1 MKILQ
6 KSLQKQTKHIYI
18 AYYTYMIN
26 KYKGVVIMC
35 GFAGVVNLKEKIID
49 KKQVIINMNQT
60 LSKRGPDECGY
71 YLEDNVLFGHRRL
84 VVIDPDG
91 GKQPMTFKYMGNTY
105 TILYNGQIYNTEEL
119 RNELKGFGFT
129 FEGHSDTEVLLKSYI
144 HFKEDVVKKLN
155 GIFAFAVW
163 DTNNKKLFIARDHFG
178 VKPLYYC
185 FINHNF
191 VFASE
196 IKAILKFPGI
206 EASLDEQ
213 GVCELFGIGPAHTA
227 GTTAFKNIYE
237 LKPASM
243 LIFKDDEIHI
253 SKYWKLKSK
262 IHTDNLDKTCDTVK
276 ELLEDSIKRQLVSDV
291 PLCTFLS
298 GGLDSSIITLHAA
311 NYCKEHNLPPLN
323 TYSIDYVDN
332 DKNFVKTDFQPNS
345 DNYYID
351 LMRNKL
357 NTNHHTIV
365 LDTPELASYLEDAMI
380 ARDFPGMAD
389 VDSSLLLFCK
399 HVKNDATVT
408 LTGECAD
415 EIFGGYPWFFRED
428 ALNSKTFPWSIA
440 LSERQK
446 LLNPEI
452 AKNVDLKE
460 YVDYRYNE
468 SLKDVEILDT
478 DSTETAEKRKI
489 SHLTLNWFMQTLLD
503 RSDKMGMY
511 NGFEIRVPFCDY
523 RLAEYVWN
531 IPWEMKAL
539 KGREKGLL
547 RYIMKDILPS
557 EIVDRKKSPYPKTWN
572 PTYLNTVKK
581 MLSDIME
588 NKEAPINHLLNREY
602 ILEILNTDGKAF
614 TRPWFGQLMTGPQ
627 LMAYLCQVNMWL
639 ERYHPKIEL

>member
-1 MKILQ
+1 
-6 KSLQKQTKHIYI
+6 
-18 AYYTYMIN
+18 
-26 KYKGVVIMC
+26 MC

-262 IHTDNLDKTCDTVK
+262 VHTDNLDKTCDTVK

-323 TYSIDYVDN
+323 TYSVDYVDN

-365 LDTPELASYLEDAMI
+365 LDTPELASYLEDAVI

-452 AKNVDLKE
+452 AKKVDLKE

-468 SLKDVEILDT
+468 SLKDVEMLDT